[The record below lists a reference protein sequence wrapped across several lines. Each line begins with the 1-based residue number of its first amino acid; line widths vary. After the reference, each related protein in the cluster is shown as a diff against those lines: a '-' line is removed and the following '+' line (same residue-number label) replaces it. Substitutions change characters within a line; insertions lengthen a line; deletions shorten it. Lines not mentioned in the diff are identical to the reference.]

1 MYPQVLPVTDGS
13 ASEVKIDLHVHS
25 SFSDRPYSWFLR
37 SSRAAECY
45 TSPATVYA
53 TAKARGMNLV
63 TLCDHDTIDGAL
75 ELRAL
80 ADDTFISEEVSA
92 RFPEDGCIVHTIAID
107 ISETQHKEIQAL
119 RANIYELVTYLH
131 HQGVEFS
138 LCHPLSQVNHR
149 LQTHHLERCLLM
161 FRNLELRNGT
171 RDVAHEDALRR
182 ILGGL
187 TPAAMAQYAE
197 RHPRTPAF
205 NLDGRYG
212 LVGGSDDHAGLSI
225 ARAFTT
231 FEGARSGAGVTA
243 ALRERRTAPGGQH
256 GSTAVLQH
264 NAYGVL
270 GGYLQS
276 SSQGHGHHHDDADHQ
291 HESAEEGP
299 SPALAA
305 TLSRYAELIATAQE
319 GDGPFDFGGLLSS
332 GHTDPTQA
340 QLSRLVESV
349 LVRSSREAAGEVKDE
364 LLAARLVELAD
375 KIPALLKAIT
385 VALPA
390 ILGARWHGH
399 DIQSARR
406 FSSELGFAERTRETP
421 RVAILTDTV
430 DDTNGVS
437 IGLRRLAAAAVAG
450 GHDLRLIAFGPGDH
464 VVTDADGIVR
474 LPAILRHRLAD
485 YPQMEFAV
493 PHLPSLIGYLLENRI
508 DLVQCSTPGP
518 VGLMGLLAA
527 RTIGIPVVGQ
537 YHTDLP
543 EYGTQL
549 TGDPIVGAMLG
560 QLVGWFYRAMDR
572 VYAPSEA
579 VVKRLDELGVRGDK
593 VARIRRGVDLKMFS
607 PSRRNAAGLAALVPD
622 GGEAPLT
629 VLYVGRL
636 SREKGVDGLLDS
648 FALAAGSV
656 PRARLVLVGDGPQ
669 AEALA
674 ARAAGSDRVHFL
686 GARHGEEL
694 AMLMASSDLFV
705 SLSETETFGNTVVE
719 AQASGTPVIVAGRG
733 AAGENM
739 IDGITGM
746 IVDGRRPEAIAA
758 AIRLLLREP
767 AARRNMAVAAT
778 AFAQQYDMD
787 SAAEATFREYRRFL
801 AERDVAAR
809 VPSPSA
815 VRTAAARAPAPK
827 PATGASAVAPT
838 AIAAA
843 TTGGAA
849 AAARMIAG
857 VSAPAGGSGASAS
870 AAASVVADAE
880 EGGWLI

>member
-1 MYPQVLPVTDGS
+1 MDPRVMTAPDGL
-13 ASEVKIDLHVHS
+13 EGPVKIDLHVHS

-37 SSRAAECY
+37 SSHAAECY

-92 RFPEDGCIVHTIAID
+92 RFPEDGCIVHTIAVD
-107 ISETQHKEIQAL
+107 ISEAQHQEIQRL

-138 LCHPLSQVNHR
+138 LCHPLSQVNRR

-161 FRNLELRNGT
+161 FRNLEIRNGT

-187 TPAAMAQYAE
+187 TPDTMTRYAE

-231 FEGARSGAGVTA
+231 FDGARSGAGLTA

-276 SSQGHGHHHDDADHQ
+276 SAQDDAHAHHHDDHDHPRERAD
-291 HESAEEGP
+291 EGP

-305 TLSRYAELIATAQE
+305 TISKYAELIATAQE
-319 GDGPFDFGGLLSS
+319 DEGPFDFGGLLSS

-349 LVRSSREAAGEVKDE
+349 LVRSSREAAGDVKDE

-375 KIPALLKAIT
+375 KIPALIKAIT
-385 VALPA
+385 VSLPA

-406 FSSELGFAERTRETP
+406 YSSELGFAERAREAP

-450 GHDLRLIAFGPGDH
+450 GQDLRLIAFGPGDH

-485 YPQMEFAV
+485 YPEMEFAI

-518 VGLMGLLAA
+518 VGMMGLLAA

-543 EYGTQL
+543 EYGTRL

-560 QLVGWFYRAMDR
+560 KVVGWLYGAMDR

-579 VVKRLDELGVRGDK
+579 VVRRLAELGVRGDK
-593 VARIRRGVDLKMFS
+593 VVRLRRGIDLKTFS
-607 PSRRNAAGLAALVPD
+607 PSRRDRQALAALVPD
-622 GGEAPLT
+622 RGETPLT

-636 SREKGVDGLLDS
+636 SREKGLEALLDG
-648 FALAAGSV
+648 FAIAARNV

-669 AEALA
+669 AEALR

-694 AMLMASSDLFV
+694 AMLMASSDLFA
-705 SLSETETFGNTVVE
+705 SPSETETFGNTVVE
-719 AQASGTPVIVAGRG
+719 SQASGTPVIVAGRG
-733 AAGENM
+733 AAAENM
-739 IDGITGM
+739 VDGITGM
-746 IVDGRRPEAIAA
+746 VVDGRRPEEIAA
-758 AIRLLLREP
+758 ALQLLLTEP
-767 AARRNMAVAAT
+767 GARRRMGAAAA
-778 AFAQQYDMD
+778 AFAQQYDMK

-801 AERDVAAR
+801 AEREVAAR
-809 VPSPSA
+809 VPPSA
-815 VRTAAARAPAPK
+815 PSRTADARPPSLRPA
-827 PATGASAVAPT
+827 
-838 AIAAA
+838 AAA
-843 TTGGAA
+843 TVGRGLATA
-849 AAARMIAG
+849 
-857 VSAPAGGSGASAS
+857 SAPTGGSGASAS
-870 AAASVVADAE
+870 AAASVVTDAA